1 MPNGSFDVQ
10 EMQQQGTLGANW
22 DVANDYESENAYY
35 LGAVDTEN
43 NVWKQHNWESDTTHR
58 LVRTDG
64 DSDETER

>member
-43 NVWKQHNWESDTTHR
+43 NV
-58 LVRTDG
+58 
-64 DSDETER
+64 